1 MSQMEGA
8 GPAETGDLP
17 GRNGDGN
24 LAVAALRVPA
34 GGMPE
39 DAWAYDDFGTEEEG
53 ASAGLASGPL
63 LGPALRRGAWLWCL
77 TAVMGLLAGLAFTL
91 VLPPA
96 PQASTTVLVAH
107 NPNENPADAIVTDV
121 ALAQSRTVAVDA
133 MRRLGLPQIPKS
145 ITKFQGS
152 YTLSMVTDRLILF
165 TVKAPTTSQAV
176 LRARVLANDF
186 LQLRAHQ
193 LQSEQ
198 QLTVAAIDQQIA
210 QGKKQIA

>member
-1 MSQMEGA
+1 MEGA

-77 TAVMGLLAGLAFTL
+77 TAVSL
-91 VLPPA
+91 VGA
-96 PQASTTVLVAH
+96 VVSFARPQH
-107 NPNENPADAIVTDV
+107 IRADT
-121 ALAQSRTVAVDA
+121 AVDQPEA
-133 MRRLGLPQIPKS
+133 EA
-145 ITKFQGS
+145 
-152 YTLSMVTDRLILF
+152 
-165 TVKAPTTSQAV
+165 VKV
-176 LRARVLANDF
+176 
-186 LQLRAHQ
+186 
-193 LQSEQ
+193 
-198 QLTVAAIDQQIA
+198 
-210 QGKKQIA
+210 